1 MTLLG
6 KVFTVLIFI
15 MSILFMGFS
24 VVVFAT
30 HRNWKLLV
38 DNPTASEGA
47 PLGLKQQLQAQ
58 VETNKGLRAELD
70 SLKNQLAVEMA
81 ARRSALSAAET
92 KLAEAQQRLSA
103 KEAELAGLQSA
114 QTEATAALN
123 LAETRLKELVAEVL
137 KLRDEIRDVQLK
149 RDEFFQRVVALTDKK
164 HELEGVERNLKE
176 REAQLIAEINKY
188 KRVTDVLGVNPNIPV
203 EAIAP
208 PLDGIVTAVGD
219 KNLIELSLGS
229 DDGLRVGHTVQVFRD
244 NNYLGSAV
252 VLKTDPDRAVA
263 QVDDKS
269 QRGLIKVRDRVATKL
284 SRTRTS

>member
-1 MTLLG
+1 MTTLG

-30 HRNWKLLV
+30 HRNWKMLV
-38 DNPTASEGA
+38 DNTDTAKG

-70 SLKNQLAVEMA
+70 SLTNRLAVEMA
-81 ARRSALSAAET
+81 ARRSALAALET
-92 KLAEAQQRLSA
+92 KLADAQQRLTQ

-123 LAETRLKELVAEVL
+123 LAETRLAELVEDIK
-137 KLRDEIRDVQLK
+137 KLREEIRLVQGQ
-149 RDEFFQRVVALTDKK
+149 RDESFQRVVDLTDK
-164 HELEGVERNLKE
+164 LYSAAGVERNLKE
-176 REAQLIAEINKY
+176 REAQLIGEISKY
-188 KRVTDVLGVNPNIPV
+188 KRVTDVLGVNPSMPV
-203 EAIAP
+203 EMIAP

-219 KNLIELSLGS
+219 KNLIEVSLGS
-229 DDGLRVGHTVQVFRD
+229 DDGLRVGHRVEVFRD
-244 NNYLGSAV
+244 NNYLGSAL

-263 QVDDKS
+263 QMDEKS

-284 SRTRTS
+284 TRSGTS

>member
-1 MTLLG
+1 
-6 KVFTVLIFI
+6 
-15 MSILFMGFS
+15 
-24 VVVFAT
+24 VFAT

-81 ARRSALSAAET
+81 ARRSALSATET

-123 LAETRLKELVAEVL
+123 LAETRLKELVGEVL
-137 KLRDEIRDVQLK
+137 KLRDEIRDVQVK

-164 HELEGVERNLKE
+164 HELEGVERNLRE
-176 REAQLIAEINKY
+176 REAQLIVEINKY

>member
-123 LAETRLKELVAEVL
+123 LAETRLKELVGEVL
-137 KLRDEIRDVQLK
+137 KLRDEIRDVQVK
-149 RDEFFQRVVALTDKK
+149 RDEFFQRVVTLTDKK
-164 HELEGVERNLKE
+164 HELEGIERNLKE
-176 REAQLIAEINKY
+176 RETQLINEINKY

-219 KNLIELSLGS
+219 KNLIEVSLGS
-229 DDGLRVGHTVQVFRD
+229 DDGLRVGHTLQVFRD

>member
-30 HRNWKLLV
+30 HRNWKMLV
-38 DNPTASEGA
+38 DNPSATERY

-70 SLKNQLAVEMA
+70 GLRNQLAVEMA
-81 ARRSALSAAET
+81 ARRSALSALET
-92 KLAEAQQRLSA
+92 KLADAQQRLA
-103 KEAELAGLQSA
+103 QKESELAGLQSA
-114 QTEATAALN
+114 QTEATAAIN
-123 LAETRLKELVAEVL
+123 LAETRLKELVIDIQ
-137 KLRDEIRDVQLK
+137 KLRDEIRMVQAQ
-149 RDEFFQRVVALTDKK
+149 RDEFYQRVVDLTDK
-164 HELEGVERNLKE
+164 LYSAAGVERNLKE
-176 REAQLIAEINKY
+176 RETQLIAEISKY
-188 KRVTDVLGVNPNIPV
+188 KRVTDVLGVNPNMPV
-203 EAIAP
+203 ESIAP

-219 KNLIELSLGS
+219 KNLIEVSLGS
-229 DDGLRVGHTVQVFRD
+229 DDGLRVGHRVEVFRD
-244 NNYLGSAV
+244 NNYLGSAM

-263 QVDDKS
+263 QVDEKS

-284 SRTRTS
+284 TRT